1 MNIRV
6 QLRGSRV
13 GLRASD
19 YKKYCSVKN
28 ATQHEKPHTLYL
40 LLFCLIP
47 TVLISFWHKHANS
60 RNVDDFG
67 PHVKVRRNLSSIKLF
82 LSICPQRQEFHY
94 LIPKLQFQVVYEF
107 FNFGYILSIKN
118 IYYDFSKKHLI
129 AYICLYCLYVYAIKM
144 NKNS

>member
-1 MNIRV
+1 M

-82 LSICPQRQEFHY
+82 FSICPQRQEFHY
-94 LIPKLQFQVVYEF
+94 LIPKLQFQVIYEF

-118 IYYDFSKKHLI
+118 TYYDFSKKHLI